1 MLPFDPD
8 ANEAEKLQWVTYQLK
23 VWEKLM
29 IQLSQA
35 ANSGN
40 MSKVGF
46 ITNLFYEYGNCLSSK
61 EFEFELDKLLI
72 EKEIFDTARELL

>member
-29 IQLSQA
+29 VQLTEA
-35 ANSGN
+35 VDSGN
-40 MSKVGF
+40 MNKVGF
-46 ITNLFYEYGNCLSSK
+46 ITNLFYEYGNIISTK

-72 EKEIFDTARELL
+72 QKEIFDTARQLL